1 MIMNLNAKL
10 LVLNWKMVRPHHK
23 EEKQE
28 RTKEK
33 KYLENYQVGLQ
44 KIMLF
49 GTIQKSKLGP

>member
-1 MIMNLNAKL
+1 
-10 LVLNWKMVRPHHK
+10 MVRPHHNG
-23 EEKQE
+23 EKQE

-49 GTIQKSKLGP
+49 GTIQKPKLGP